1 MKEKPFVCPTCSMA
15 FARQNDCTRHQV
27 IHTGTKKFACEGK
40 LRDGTLWGC
49 GLGFA
54 RQDKLRDYFR
64 SETGRRCITP
74 MLAELQ
80 AQNSS
85 SQPAPTL
92 EISPPADN
100 TSAKPIQDLPTTAKE
115 IEIPEPGF
123 QGEECDEFFNT
134 LVQFDDDKA

>member
-1 MKEKPFVCPTCSMA
+1 MKEKPFVCPTCSKA

-27 IHTGTKKFACEGK
+27 IHTGTKKFTCEGK
-40 LRDGTLWGC
+40 LKDGTPWGC
-49 GLGFA
+49 RLGFA
-54 RQDKLRDYFR
+54 RQDKLRDHFR

-80 AQNSS
+80 PQNPS

-100 TSAKPIQDLPTTAKE
+100 TSAKSIQDLPTPAKE
-115 IEIPEPGF
+115 IDNDEPDFEG
-123 QGEECDEFFNT
+123 QEWDEFFNT
-134 LVQFDDDKA
+134 LVQFDDDEA